1 MGDLECGRRRSRVLI
16 LCLLAV
22 GGICVG
28 QGIPAKQTLAI
39 YARTTN
45 QFAAAIFLK
54 PTQATNADLAC
65 QFAPLII
72 QQVAAG
78 PLAAALLRDQFG
90 APGVS
95 NVVSVLDPAHPPVY
109 WVADTVPLNGQDH
122 VRLSYQWWYPAR
134 NPPVE
139 LSALSRQGLRITLDS
154 QDQPAIWEILADTSG
169 RQLVFISQSLEAAAG
184 AEFGKPL
191 PGRRYSIERSLKEA
205 PNVIVPRVIDDGPA
219 ATGPIIYLSE
229 GNRNVSTLICRC
241 MPAQAKR
248 LVATRTFDL
257 PPLDADAMN
266 ALLAVAGTASNGPP
280 VLWPGDRR
288 SENRLDKRLRLPASF

>member
-1 MGDLECGRRRSRVLI
+1 M
-16 LCLLAV
+16 
-22 GGICVG
+22 
-28 QGIPAKQTLAI
+28 
-39 YARTTN
+39 
-45 QFAAAIFLK
+45 
-54 PTQATNADLAC
+54 
-65 QFAPLII
+65 
-72 QQVAAG
+72 
-78 PLAAALLRDQFG
+78 
-90 APGVS
+90 
-95 NVVSVLDPAHPPVY
+95 
-109 WVADTVPLNGQDH
+109 
-122 VRLSYQWWYPAR
+122 
-134 NPPVE
+134 
-139 LSALSRQGLRITLDS
+139 SRQGLRITLDS

-169 RQLVFISQSLEAAAG
+169 RQLVFISQSLEAAAA

-257 PPLDADAMN
+257 TPLDADAMN
-266 ALLAVAGTASNGPP
+266 ALLVVAGTASNGPP